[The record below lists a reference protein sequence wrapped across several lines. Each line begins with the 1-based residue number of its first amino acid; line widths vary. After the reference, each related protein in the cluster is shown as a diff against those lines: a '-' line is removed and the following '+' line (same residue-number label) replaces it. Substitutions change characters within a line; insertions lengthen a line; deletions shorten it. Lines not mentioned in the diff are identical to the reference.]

1 VMQSRTKISIAIGAL
16 LVAATATAIVK
27 PELLPF
33 TSGKVG
39 TAQAVLATVNQQ
51 TITAADVEPMMANGM
66 AKAVAIENAVNRT
79 LTAEAAMRQWPA
91 DAQALSDSVARE
103 ALAGLY
109 VRKKYAEIHKAIPDA
124 DIARY
129 YASNVTDEMYSGHVV
144 KYYLTQDAKDA
155 SEMAEAAK
163 QGAAASLAKF
173 TWVNKEGDHS
183 VLPAGVPYNL
193 YQQVRTMQA
202 GQITGPYRVR
212 DGLLFLR
219 LEERKPGKRP
229 DLPKVSDEIRGL
241 IAQQRLEASLKE
253 LREQAKI
260 QLK

>member
-1 VMQSRTKISIAIGAL
+1 MQTRTKIAAAIGLLAL
-16 LVAATATAIVK
+16 AGVALAIAK

-33 TSGKVG
+33 GSAKSNTK
-39 TAQAVLATVNQQ
+39 QFILATVNGHSV
-51 TITAADVEPMMANGM
+51 TAADVEPAMTKGM

-79 LTAEAAMRQWPA
+79 LTAEAAMRLWPE

-109 VRKKYAEIHKAIPDA
+109 VRKKFAEIQKAVPDA

-129 YASNVTDEMYSGHVV
+129 YASNVTDEMYSGHVL
-144 KYYLTQDAKDA
+144 KYYLTQDVKDA
-155 SEMAEAAK
+155 TDTAEAAK
-163 QGAAASLAKF
+163 QGGGSSLSKF
-173 TWVNKEGDHS
+173 TWVNKDNDHS

-193 YQQVRTMQA
+193 YQQVKSMQV
-202 GQITGPYRVR
+202 GQVTGPFRVR

-253 LREQAKI
+253 LRGQAKI

>member
-1 VMQSRTKISIAIGAL
+1 MQTRTKISAAIGLLAVAGVAL
-16 LVAATATAIVK
+16 AIAK
-27 PELLPF
+27 PELIPF
-33 TSGKVG
+33 SSARGNNK
-39 TAQAVLATVNQQ
+39 QLVLATVNGQSV
-51 TITAADVEPMMANGM
+51 TAADVEPAMTKGM

-79 LTAEAAMRQWPA
+79 LTAEAAMQLWPD

-109 VRKKYAEIHKAIPDA
+109 IRKKFAEIQKAVPET

-129 YASNVTDEMYSGHVV
+129 YASNVTDEMYSGHVL

-155 SEMAEAAK
+155 TDMVEAAK
-163 QGAAASLAKF
+163 QGGGQSLVKF
-173 TWVNKEGDHS
+173 TWVNKDNDHS

-193 YQQVRTMQA
+193 YQQVKVMQA
-202 GQITGPYRVR
+202 GQISGPFRVR

-229 DLPKVSDEIRGL
+229 ELPKVSDEIRGL
-241 IAQQRLEASLKE
+241 IAQQRLEVALRD
-253 LREQAKI
+253 LREHAKI

>member
-1 VMQSRTKISIAIGAL
+1 MQSRTKISIAIGL
-16 LVAATATAIVK
+16 LVLAAGAAAIVK

-33 TSGKVG
+33 GSAKESAG
-39 TAQAVLATVNQQ
+39 QLVLATVNQQ
-51 TITAADVEPMMANGM
+51 SITAADVEPMMANGM

-79 LTAEAAMRQWPA
+79 LTAEAALRQWPA
-91 DAQALSDSVARE
+91 DAKALSDSVARE

-109 VRKKYAEIHKAIPDA
+109 VRKKFAEIQKAVADA

-129 YASNVTDEMYSGHVV
+129 YTSNVTDEMYSGSVV

-155 SEMAEAAK
+155 AEMAEAAK
-163 QGAAASLAKF
+163 QGGGAALAKF
-173 TWVNKEGDHS
+173 SWVNKEGDHS

-193 YQQVRTMQA
+193 YQQVKVMQP
-202 GQITGPYRVR
+202 GQISGPFRVR

-229 DLPKVSDEIRGL
+229 ELPKVSDEIRGL